1 VNLAAWALV
10 LVAAALCLAIWQW
23 RAERRRREM
32 AERLARRWATEVQ
45 KIAEDKDRIGLRY
58 DLLADSSADLL
69 LITDRNLRLTYANAA
84 AESLF
89 GAWEPE
95 VSLIRYT
102 QSQALEAQAQQALA
116 SADLESERLLSLR
129 DRPYRSRVRVRGDVV
144 GLALTDA
151 AEVQRLTRARQ
162 DMVANLSH
170 ELRTPLTSIGL
181 LAQTLVARS
190 GDRASHPGGDSASHP
205 GGDSA
210 SYPGGDSASHPGG
223 DSASHPGGDSASH
236 PGGDSASYPGGDS
249 ASYPGGDSASHPGG
263 DSASYPGGDSA
274 SYPGGDSASYP
285 GGDLGGEAAATGE
298 LAHKILAEVDT
309 LNQMSQEMLDLAAIE
324 SGRQV
329 IRLVA
334 VPLQEIV
341 AVPLER
347 LREQAA
353 RQGVNLRAEIPT
365 GLSVLADRDQAARA
379 ILNVLHNA
387 VKFTPKGGSVSLT
400 AAADPDGEHVILTVS
415 DEGPGI
421 APAELGRIFER
432 FFRGDQARGTPGT
445 GLGLAITRHILQA
458 HGGDVWAENRAPPA
472 SGAVVR
478 LRFLTG

>member
-1 VNLAAWALV
+1 VNLTALV
-10 LVAAALCLAIWQW
+10 LVLAGAALCLAIWQW
-23 RAERRRREM
+23 RAERRRREA
-32 AERLARRWATEVQ
+32 AETQVRREQAEVRRVV
-45 KIAEDKDRIGLRY
+45 EEKDRVGLRY

-69 LITDRNLRLTYANAA
+69 LITDRDLRLTYANAA

-89 GAWEPE
+89 GPWGPD

-102 QSQALEAQAQQALA
+102 QSQALEEQSRQALDA
-116 SADLESERLLSLR
+116 VELEAERLLNLR
-129 DRPYRSRVRVRGDVV
+129 DRPYRSRVRVRGDFV

-181 LAQTLVARS
+181 LAQTLLARQ
-190 GDRASHPGGDSASHP
+190 GDGAPRPGGDP
-205 GGDSA
+205 
-210 SYPGGDSASHPGG
+210 
-223 DSASHPGGDSASH
+223 
-236 PGGDSASYPGGDS
+236 
-249 ASYPGGDSASHPGG
+249 
-263 DSASYPGGDSA
+263 
-274 SYPGGDSASYP
+274 
-285 GGDLGGEAAATGE
+285 EVVGE
-298 LAHKILAEVDT
+298 LARKILAEVDT

-329 IRLVA
+329 IRLVP

-341 AVPLER
+341 AVPVER
-347 LREQAA
+347 LREQAL
-353 RQGVNLRAEIPT
+353 RQGVRLKDDIPS
-365 GLSVLADRDQAARA
+365 GLAVLADRDQAARA

-387 VKFTPKGGSVSLT
+387 FKFTPAGGHVSLT
-400 AAADPDGEHVILTVS
+400 AAAEEDGEHVVVRVA

-421 APAELGRIFER
+421 APADLGRVFER
-432 FFRGDQARGTPGT
+432 FYRGDQARGTPGT

-458 HGGDVWAENRAPPA
+458 HGGEVWAENRTPPA
-472 SGAVVR
+472 SGAVIH

>member
-1 VNLAAWALV
+1 MNLAAWALV

-190 GDRASHPGGDSASHP
+190 GDRASH
-205 GGDSA
+205 
-210 SYPGGDSASHPGG
+210 SASHPGG

-236 PGGDSASYPGGDS
+236 
-249 ASYPGGDSASHPGG
+249 
-263 DSASYPGGDSA
+263 
-274 SYPGGDSASYP
+274 P

>member
-1 VNLAAWALV
+1 MNLAAWALV

-190 GDRASHPGGDSASHP
+190 GDRASHPGGDSAS
-205 GGDSA
+205 
-210 SYPGGDSASHPGG
+210 
-223 DSASHPGGDSASH
+223 
-236 PGGDSASYPGGDS
+236 
-249 ASYPGGDSASHPGG
+249 
-263 DSASYPGGDSA
+263 
-274 SYPGGDSASYP
+274 YPGGDSASYP

-458 HGGDVWAENRAPPA
+458 HGGDVWAENRTPPA

>member
-1 VNLAAWALV
+1 MNLAAWALV

-190 GDRASHPGGDSASHP
+190 GDRASH
-205 GGDSA
+205 
-210 SYPGGDSASHPGG
+210 
-223 DSASHPGGDSASH
+223 SASHPGGDSASH

-249 ASYPGGDSASHPGG
+249 ASYPGGDP
-263 DSASYPGGDSA
+263 
-274 SYPGGDSASYP
+274 
-285 GGDLGGEAAATGE
+285 GGEAAATGE

-458 HGGDVWAENRAPPA
+458 HGGDVWAENRTPPA

>member
-1 VNLAAWALV
+1 MNLAAWALV

-205 GGDSA
+205 GGDRA
-210 SYPGGDSASHPGG
+210 SYPGGDRASHPGG
-223 DSASHPGGDSASH
+223 DRASHPGGDSASH

-249 ASYPGGDSASHPGG
+249 ASYPGEDP
-263 DSASYPGGDSA
+263 
-274 SYPGGDSASYP
+274 
-285 GGDLGGEAAATGE
+285 GGEAAATGE

>member
-1 VNLAAWALV
+1 MNLAAWALV

-210 SYPGGDSASHPGG
+210 SYPGGD
-223 DSASHPGGDSASH
+223 
-236 PGGDSASYPGGDS
+236 
-249 ASYPGGDSASHPGG
+249 
-263 DSASYPGGDSA
+263 
-274 SYPGGDSASYP
+274 
-285 GGDLGGEAAATGE
+285 LGGEAAATGE

-458 HGGDVWAENRAPPA
+458 HGGDVWAENRTPPA

>member
-1 VNLAAWALV
+1 
-10 LVAAALCLAIWQW
+10 
-23 RAERRRREM
+23 M
-32 AERLARRWATEVQ
+32 
-45 KIAEDKDRIGLRY
+45 
-58 DLLADSSADLL
+58 
-69 LITDRNLRLTYANAA
+69 
-84 AESLF
+84 
-89 GAWEPE
+89 
-95 VSLIRYT
+95 SLIRYT

-190 GDRASHPGGDSASHP
+190 GDRASH
-205 GGDSA
+205 
-210 SYPGGDSASHPGG
+210 SASHPGG

-236 PGGDSASYPGGDS
+236 
-249 ASYPGGDSASHPGG
+249 
-263 DSASYPGGDSA
+263 
-274 SYPGGDSASYP
+274 P